1 MPAEPDRI
9 GLAVRYARYFLSL
22 AGEILAF
29 AREHKVY
36 WIVPMAL
43 ILALVLLLV
52 VTSQGAAPFIYT
64 IF

>member
-1 MPAEPDRI
+1 M
-9 GLAVRYARYFLSL
+9 RYARYILSL
-22 AGEILAF
+22 AGEVLAF

-36 WIVPMAL
+36 WIVPMVL

-52 VTSQGAAPFIYT
+52 VTSQGTAPFLYT

>member
-1 MPAEPDRI
+1 MRH
-9 GLAVRYARYFLSL
+9 ARYLFRL
-22 AGEILAF
+22 AGEVLAF

-52 VTSQGAAPFIYT
+52 VTSQGAAPFLYT

>member
-1 MPAEPDRI
+1 M
-9 GLAVRYARYFLSL
+9 RYARYFLSL

-52 VTSQGAAPFIYT
+52 VSSQGAAPFIYS